1 MEICY
6 LLTKNLRRNPNN
18 PFSPL
23 SDKEYVD
30 LRESIFKYGV
40 IEPLIV
46 FEEANGFFT
55 VVCGNN
61 RLRAAEELG
70 IKILPCI
77 IIEKTMLE
85 GAFDTEIFR
94 RHLAPDEKERLKKAK
109 KEIGEKIMDDLL
121 KEKLLPELYNKYKN
135 KIMNTST
142 AILVSKLDK
151 EFQIEMLNFVLKDGV
166 LEAEEADDR
175 DGGGQPEGRVDYKA
189 MLDQKE
195 ARIER
200 LRKERQELK
209 DKVEENEEKIA
220 KLEKELNKAKS
231 GAEEVVKKE
240 FETKIEEM
248 NKVNES
254 LRAQLRKKDEEIER
268 MKEEGRRKE
277 SKDLA
282 EKVERKAGVILE
294 LEERRKY
301 MVNLVILR
309 VDEAVKKV
317 EEVRKLLAENALSIK
332 DATIARDKIKSLVE
346 NSRELLSLINIAK
359 TERMEKSVMDLR
371 SD

>member
-1 MEICY
+1 MEICH
-6 LLTKNLRRNPNN
+6 LPKRVLRKNSNNFLTKI
-18 PFSPL
+18 SK
-23 SDKEYVD
+23 KEYEE
-30 LRESIFKYGV
+30 LKESIMKYG
-40 IEPLIV
+40 IQEPLIV
-46 FEEANGFFT
+46 VHEVNGYYT
-55 VVCGNN
+55 VISGNT
-61 RLRAAEELG
+61 RLEIAEEIG
-70 IKILPCI
+70 METLPCI
-77 IIEKTMLE
+77 VIDKIMIE

-94 RHLAPDEKERLKKAK
+94 RHLTEEQKTEFKLIKEKTC
-109 KEIGEKIMDDLL
+109 KEIIENLL
-121 KEKLLPELYNKYKN
+121 RERLLPELFEMYKQGGLGLEA
-135 KIMNTST
+135 
-142 AILVSKLDK
+142 AISFSKLEK
-151 EFQIEMLNFVLKDGV
+151 EKQIDVIKVRSVRPSG
-166 LEAEEADDR
+166 DR
-175 DGGGQPEGRVDYKA
+175 DEGGQSEGRVDYKA

-231 GAEEVVKKE
+231 GAGEIVRKE
-240 FETKIEEM
+240 FETKIEEV

-268 MKEEGRRKE
+268 MREESRRKE
-277 SKDLA
+277 SKEFAD
-282 EKVERKAGVILE
+282 KVEKKAGVILE

-301 MVNLVILR
+301 MVNLIILR
-309 VDEAVKKV
+309 IDEAIKKV
-317 EEVRKLLAENALSIK
+317 EEARKLLTENAIPIK